1 MSLARVQPVF
11 RRNTLHTLINL
22 LKEAK
27 RKGEGGEARSM
38 CLLLALCVLG
48 VGAATDTATSM
59 KGPRQIRKFAK
70 LAAPASLNQRC
81 LAGALLPLEH
91 LDMLL

>member
-1 MSLARVQPVF
+1 
-11 RRNTLHTLINL
+11 
-22 LKEAK
+22 
-27 RKGEGGEARSM
+27 M

-48 VGAATDTATSM
+48 VGAATATSM